1 MSEDTRTADL
11 RVTCDTTVVIDAL
24 DGTRQAAIDL
34 FARARAGAIDVAF
47 STRLEYELQR
57 HTLDEVRMLVARDI
71 EPPGNSGPIQ
81 RKSIRRRRY
90 LRSRAV
96 TATDAAA
103 DLLAPR
109 LR

>member
-71 EPPGNSGPIQ
+71 EPSGQ
-81 RKSIRRRRY
+81 R
-90 LRSRAV
+90 AD
-96 TATDAAA
+96 TAQVDTT
-103 DLLAPR
+103 
-109 LR
+109 